1 LKGGS
6 DGKQPRPIGECNDS
20 ASVQSARSGLQ
31 YTMKIGPWSAHRK
44 DDMKRVEKRDIAI
57 EMLDAAVSEH
67 LDHGRHFAAYNLAAV
82 AEELLSKFVQ
92 QAGFR
97 DSSTVKIGAVKVMNK
112 ALGYPEGDDKALRK
126 AFFETKNSI
135 KHMDTNQETDRY
147 ITANIETGA
156 RRKIG
161 DAVRNL
167 EKLGWSKS
175 PLLTRFAEHR
185 KNAQRKLFSDS
196 PAEK

>member
-1 LKGGS
+1 
-6 DGKQPRPIGECNDS
+6 
-20 ASVQSARSGLQ
+20 
-31 YTMKIGPWSAHRK
+31 
-44 DDMKRVEKRDIAI
+44 MKRVDKRDIAI

-82 AEELLSKFVQ
+82 AEELLSKFVRR
-92 QAGFR
+92 AGLK
-97 DSSTVKIGAVKVMNK
+97 DSSTLKIGAVKAMNQ
-112 ALGYPEGDDKALRK
+112 ALGYPKGVDKVLRK
-126 AFFETKNSI
+126 AFFETKNAI

-156 RRKIG
+156 RHKIG

-175 PLLTRFAEHR
+175 ALLTRFAKHR
-185 KNAQRKLFSDS
+185 KNTQRKV
-196 PAEK
+196 AG